1 MSFEEGEVIRMTV
14 KYFNKRQ
21 DKFVNNFF
29 PDTWKFMGSFKTQF
43 LLFSNDAFSKKTF
56 TVNEIKNINS

>member
-21 DKFVNNFF
+21 DEFVNNFF
-29 PDTWKFMGSFKTQF
+29 PTLENLWAATKHNFYF
-43 LLFSNDAFSKKTF
+43 LATMHFLKRHLL
-56 TVNEIKNINS
+56 